1 MASMSVMKNIVVLL
15 FTGVFYLFAALL
27 IIQIISEFSSVRLY
41 LLSDNGLSI
50 IDGFGIAIGSFLIAF
65 ILERKLSKPLKYGLY
80 SILIIIGG
88 FIVLCIIAL
97 IAMTGFGWFTG
108 WFQ

>member
-1 MASMSVMKNIVVLL
+1 MKNTSVTL
-15 FTGVFYLFAALL
+15 FTGIFYLFVALL
-27 IIQIISEFSSVRLY
+27 FIQVISEFSSVRLY

-50 IDGFGIAIGSFLIAF
+50 IGGFGIAVGSFLIAF
-65 ILERKLSKPLKYGLY
+65 ILERKLTKPLKYGLY
-80 SILIIIGG
+80 SILILIGS
-88 FIVLCIIAL
+88 FLFLLISAL